1 MNILE
6 RMAASGSEE
15 RIASFRAMQQ
25 RDYDFKVAH
34 AEETAY
40 KFLEHPQIN
49 GMAYV
54 AVGGLDS
61 ITLLCFLRSIGIDL
75 PAVSVSVLEDKSIQ
89 RVHKELGVTALKPLR
104 SKVNV
109 IKELGW
115 PVLSK
120 EIAGKISLLQHPS
133 EKNATVRHAIITGE
147 TGEFGGYRKNTR
159 MKLSQKWL
167 EKFGGA
173 DAEGA
178 ALGYAAASFLVS
190 DKCCY
195 YLKEKPC
202 DDYAKESG
210 RFPMMGLMASEGG
223 RRQKALMLNGCN
235 YISPGTK
242 RSAPFAIFSRQD
254 VLRLN
259 RVLDAPVPEVYG
271 EIVGVDA
278 DGTHYT
284 AAYIRE
290 IAATEPD
297 RLDSITL
304 RTTLAQRTGCS
315 MCGFGI
321 TLEKRPHRF
330 DLLREQNPQEWE
342 FWMKHVLQDEKR

>member
-15 RIASFRAMQQ
+15 RIANFRAMQQ

-223 RRQKALMLNGCN
+223 RRQKALMLNG
-235 YISPGTK
+235 
-242 RSAPFAIFSRQD
+242 
-254 VLRLN
+254 
-259 RVLDAPVPEVYG
+259 
-271 EIVGVDA
+271 
-278 DGTHYT
+278 
-284 AAYIRE
+284 
-290 IAATEPD
+290 
-297 RLDSITL
+297 
-304 RTTLAQRTGCS
+304 
-315 MCGFGI
+315 
-321 TLEKRPHRF
+321 
-330 DLLREQNPQEWE
+330 
-342 FWMKHVLQDEKR
+342 